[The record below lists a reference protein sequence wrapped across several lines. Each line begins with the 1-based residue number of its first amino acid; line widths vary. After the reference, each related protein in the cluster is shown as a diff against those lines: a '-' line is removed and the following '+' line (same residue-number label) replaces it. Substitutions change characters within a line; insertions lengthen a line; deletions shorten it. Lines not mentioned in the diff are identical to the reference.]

1 MLNTVTCRL
10 PFILTSVV
18 ICLLGQGVAP
28 KLSGKEN
35 SFQDAVAP
43 ILQRRCLSCHND
55 DERKGDF
62 SLQTATSSFDAG
74 YIAKGDADASYLVEL
89 ITPEAGHARMPKDA
103 DSLSPKEI
111 AAIRAWIQAG
121 AHWPEGLVLSEPE
134 VADLDWW
141 SLRPLQLPA
150 VPEFSTQDSTK
161 DSTKDSADDAPQA
174 DVGRLAIRTPIDA
187 FVQAKLTD
195 MGLVASPEADRRTLI
210 RRVYFDL
217 IGLPPTPE
225 AIDAYVHDD
234 QPLAYERMVDR
245 LLASKHYGE
254 RWARHWLD
262 VVHYADTHG
271 YDKDKPRPNAWP
283 YRDYVIRSFNQDK
296 PYARFVQEQIAGDVL
311 WPDTVDGITAT
322 GFIAAGPWDF
332 IGHAEVPE
340 TKIDGKIARYLDR
353 DDMVSSTLNTFCSMT
368 VQCARCH
375 NHKFDPV
382 TQKHYYS
389 LQAVFAALD
398 RADRPY
404 DRDPEIASRRVE
416 LAERQ
421 ERLDTEKQ
429 ELDFLVR
436 QLAGERL
443 AELDEQLDELKR
455 QHDSLARSKPEFG
468 YHSQIEAAAD
478 RVKWVQVDLG
488 QSTPIA
494 RLVFV
499 ACHDDFN
506 GIGAGFGFPQ
516 RYRIEVSDDE
526 TFMSNVT
533 VLLDHTQFDM
543 PNPGTVPQKLTV
555 AEGIEA
561 RYVRFTATKLAHRLN
576 DYIMALAELMVYTP
590 EGRNAAADRPV
601 TSLDSIEAPERW
613 QRRNLVDGYYVGGEA
628 SSDLVDRIEQRQRE
642 RRELLEQTIDDEL
655 RAKMDAN
662 QAATAENTAAIA
674 ALPAPSHVYA
684 GTIHHGSGAFAGTGA
699 SGGKPRTIH
708 VLHRGDVQ
716 SPREEVQPGTI
727 PIIAESNWQF
737 ELPESH
743 AEGDRRIALAQWI
756 IQPDNPLTWRSIVN
770 RIWLYHFGRALADS
784 PNDLGRMGKQPTHPE
799 LLDWLAVN
807 FRDGG
812 QSFKELHRL
821 IVTSSVYRQQSSHHE
836 ANAEIDS
843 DNLYLWRM
851 NRRRLSAEELR
862 DAVLAVSGKLD
873 RTMYGPGFQLF
884 VIERPEHSP
893 HYQYHKHDPDDAT
906 THRRSIYRFIVRS
919 QPDPFMTTLDC
930 ADSSQSVAK
939 RDETITALQAL
950 SLLNNPFM
958 LAMAEQFAASLE
970 SEATAAGA
978 STIESQVAQAFR
990 LATGRDATSQQQAM
1004 LAEYAQ
1010 EFGMQNA
1017 CRLMLNLNE
1026 FMFVD

>member
-1 MLNTVTCRL
+1 
-10 PFILTSVV
+10 
-18 ICLLGQGVAP
+18 
-28 KLSGKEN
+28 
-35 SFQDAVAP
+35 
-43 ILQRRCLSCHND
+43 
-55 DERKGDF
+55 
-62 SLQTATSSFDAG
+62 
-74 YIAKGDADASYLVEL
+74 
-89 ITPEAGHARMPKDA
+89 
-103 DSLSPKEI
+103 
-111 AAIRAWIQAG
+111 
-121 AHWPEGLVLSEPE
+121 
-134 VADLDWW
+134 
-141 SLRPLQLPA
+141 
-150 VPEFSTQDSTK
+150 
-161 DSTKDSADDAPQA
+161 
-174 DVGRLAIRTPIDA
+174 
-187 FVQAKLTD
+187 
-195 MGLVASPEADRRTLI
+195 
-210 RRVYFDL
+210 
-217 IGLPPTPE
+217 
-225 AIDAYVHDD
+225 
-234 QPLAYERMVDR
+234 
-245 LLASKHYGE
+245 
-254 RWARHWLD
+254 
-262 VVHYADTHG
+262 
-271 YDKDKPRPNAWP
+271 
-283 YRDYVIRSFNQDK
+283 
-296 PYARFVQEQIAGDVL
+296 
-311 WPDTVDGITAT
+311 
-322 GFIAAGPWDF
+322 
-332 IGHAEVPE
+332 
-340 TKIDGKIARYLDR
+340 
-353 DDMVSSTLNTFCSMT
+353 
-368 VQCARCH
+368 
-375 NHKFDPV
+375 
-382 TQKHYYS
+382 
-389 LQAVFAALD
+389 
-398 RADRPY
+398 
-404 DRDPEIASRRVE
+404 
-416 LAERQ
+416 
-421 ERLDTEKQ
+421 
-429 ELDFLVR
+429 
-436 QLAGERL
+436 
-443 AELDEQLDELKR
+443 
-455 QHDSLARSKPEFG
+455 
-468 YHSQIEAAAD
+468 
-478 RVKWVQVDLG
+478 
-488 QSTPIA
+488 
-494 RLVFV
+494 
-499 ACHDDFN
+499 
-506 GIGAGFGFPQ
+506 
-516 RYRIEVSDDE
+516 
-526 TFMSNVT
+526 
-533 VLLDHTQFDM
+533 
-543 PNPGTVPQKLTV
+543 
-555 AEGIEA
+555 
-561 RYVRFTATKLAHRLN
+561 
-576 DYIMALAELMVYTP
+576 
-590 EGRNAAADRPV
+590 
-601 TSLDSIEAPERW
+601 
-613 QRRNLVDGYYVGGEA
+613 
-628 SSDLVDRIEQRQRE
+628 VDRIEQRQRE